1 MAAKPDMV
9 AEDHVSVNILARPPA
24 VSFASSAASAC
35 VGKTW
40 NQSCNTILS
49 RPQFSSALSLN
60 PDLHAALDEVL
71 ADAFSKPLRPDF
83 IVAYIGINFSLE
95 ETHHLIT
102 EKVGPGIPVITNKA
116 KGLIGTDV
124 QTDKLREVIWGST
137 DGDSEWNENNSN
149 RGIVLSVGYMP
160 GLKVDVIP
168 LLRPKNEQQ
177 LTMVDHFLMEIMDFT
192 CAASGSLSP
201 SCIIMFGDKNE
212 DMNPILTILDHVMP
226 DETTIVGDAS
236 AAFLCTRMDE
246 AENYNKD
253 VFSFATAALV
263 FARDQYRP
271 EADIGET
278 EFHVTVSNGIIP
290 FGPHLKTVSVLEKH
304 CLCSWV
310 SAIMLGFE
318 SVIIDCYDVLME
330 LKSQIKKPDMYIGV
344 TQRRNY
350 SILEKPPSSIRSLS
364 FHEVKDGE
372 GDFILVDG
380 IGIKPGDIFFFY
392 HADAENALI
401 TIDQARRKL
410 RTLREDYEKNGREV
424 FGGFIFSCEN
434 RGVSFFKRP
443 GVDSKPFAMNF
454 PGVPVA
460 GMFGNGGEIGRGALL
475 GVKKNLRRNGP
486 RSCVHVYSSVYLAMS
501 YVPPPEAPMI
511 IDE

>member
-9 AEDHVSVNILARPPA
+9 AEVEMADSKGVFSLAHDDVSVNILADM
-24 VSFASSAASAC
+24 

-40 NQSCNTILS
+40 NQSCNKILC

-71 ADAFSKPLRPDF
+71 ADASSKPLRPDF
-83 IVAYIGINFSLE
+83 I
-95 ETHHLIT
+95 IT

-137 DGDSEWNENNSN
+137 DGDSERNENNSN

-168 LLRPKNEQQ
+168 LLRPKTEQQ
-177 LTMVDHFLMEIMDFT
+177 LTKVDHFLMEIMDFT

-201 SCIIMFGDKNE
+201 SCIIMFGDKNV
-212 DMNPILTILDHVMP
+212 DMNPILTILDQVMP
-226 DETTIVGDAS
+226 DETAIVGDAS

-253 VFSFATAALV
+253 AFSFAAAALV
-263 FARDQYRP
+263 FTRDQYKP
-271 EADIGET
+271 EDVGET
-278 EFHVTVSNGIIP
+278 EFHVTVSNGLIP

-318 SVIIDCYDVLME
+318 SVIIDCYDVLNGTE
-330 LKSQIKKPDMYIGV
+330 
-344 TQRRNY
+344 
-350 SILEKPPSSIRSLS
+350 
-364 FHEVKDGE
+364 
-372 GDFILVDG
+372 
-380 IGIKPGDIFFFY
+380 KPGD
-392 HADAENALI
+392 
-401 TIDQARRKL
+401 
-410 RTLREDYEKNGREV
+410 
-424 FGGFIFSCEN
+424 
-434 RGVSFFKRP
+434 VS
-443 GVDSKPFAMNF
+443 
-454 PGVPVA
+454 
-460 GMFGNGGEIGRGALL
+460 L
-475 GVKKNLRRNGP
+475 
-486 RSCVHVYSSVYLAMS
+486 
-501 YVPPPEAPMI
+501 
-511 IDE
+511 